1 MSIFVIHAYDNENR
15 GAYEMEDWT
24 IQESTLNEAIETAR
38 EMSYEVITSY
48 QDIYGEL
55 REQANDYAREDEDV
69 LTYDQYLSRRDNYLN
84 QLIEEAI
91 GYEVTKLDDCYT
103 LKEYL
108 SFLNMKDY
116 DYETL
121 KEDFGKEEY

>member
-1 MSIFVIHAYDNENR
+1 MEIYLIHAYDNENR
-15 GAYEMEDWT
+15 GAYGMEDWT
-24 IQESTLNEAIETAR
+24 IQESTLNEAVETAR

-55 REQANDYAREDEDV
+55 RERANDYAREDEDV
-69 LTYDQYLSRRDNYLN
+69 LTYDQYLNRRDNYLN

-91 GYEVTKLDDCYT
+91 GYEITKLDDCHT
-103 LKEYL
+103 LKKYL
-108 SFLNMKDY
+108 SFLSMKDY